1 MKLLESKYGLYH
13 HASKSFQSYFKDMFS
28 LQTKSYQCNGKFY
41 NRICLW
47 SGNVPFC
54 PECYWRLG
62 YQYKQGNFFD
72 LPCLQWDVHWSYER
86 LTIRQHFILVNWYVF
101 CMRDCLVAYLFLI
114 IEQDTRRN
122 TIYRQKQQYLKICPL
137 EQQHTHREVM
147 TEKYQL
153 FCLCKLTFDWSVIQ
167 FLTYQ
172 CTVLTETYFW
182 KHIWQ
187 CSVQHFLVEIT
198 KKYRTP
204 EKILTE
210 KSIAK

>member
-62 YQYKQGNFFD
+62 HQYKQGNFFD

-86 LTIRQHFILVNWYVF
+86 LTIRQHFILVNWYFFVWGIAW
-101 CMRDCLVAYLFLI
+101 LLI
-114 IEQDTRRN
+114 YSLLLNKT
-122 TIYRQKQQYLKICPL
+122 
-137 EQQHTHREVM
+137 
-147 TEKYQL
+147 
-153 FCLCKLTFDWSVIQ
+153 
-167 FLTYQ
+167 
-172 CTVLTETYFW
+172 
-182 KHIWQ
+182 
-187 CSVQHFLVEIT
+187 LVEIRFID
-198 KKYRTP
+198 KNN
-204 EKILTE
+204 
-210 KSIAK
+210 SIWRFVRWINNTLIVKWW